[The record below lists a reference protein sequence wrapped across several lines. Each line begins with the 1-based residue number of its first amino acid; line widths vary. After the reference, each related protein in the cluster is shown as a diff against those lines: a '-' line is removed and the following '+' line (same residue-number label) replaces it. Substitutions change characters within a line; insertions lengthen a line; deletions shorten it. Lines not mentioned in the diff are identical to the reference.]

1 MINLSQERH
10 HHHRVDEDPRE
21 IDHCNM
27 IRPQAVHRRQHSD
40 VRIDVLVQE
49 RQLPEN
55 EAGRSEGEGKVSR
68 KV

>member
-1 MINLSQERH
+1 
-10 HHHRVDEDPRE
+10 
-21 IDHCNM
+21 M